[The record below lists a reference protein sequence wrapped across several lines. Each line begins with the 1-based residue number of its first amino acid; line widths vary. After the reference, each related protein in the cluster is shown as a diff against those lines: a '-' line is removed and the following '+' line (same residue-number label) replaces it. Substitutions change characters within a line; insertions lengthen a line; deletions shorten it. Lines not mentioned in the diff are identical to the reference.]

1 MKDGWGREVEGEIF
15 TKGALATFILAEI
28 TIYQHTEISQQGELQ
43 SRSGVMNQ
51 KMLLFSMI
59 YQIFLNKIKYM
70 QKRLNTTTNTKANH
84 HRL

>member
-1 MKDGWGREVEGEIF
+1 MSGEGRWRGEIF

-28 TIYQHTEISQQGELQ
+28 TIYQHTEKSQRGELQ

-59 YQIFLNKIKYM
+59 YQIFLNKIKYI
-70 QKRLNTTTNTKANH
+70 QKRLDTTANTTANH
-84 HRL
+84 HHL